1 MNYFIIVFVSL
12 MLFLGGYFV
21 HLQNQNHNLILENA
35 RLLATIEKLTELET
49 EVLKKQETA
58 LKTDELQKKRL
69 DNVSKNLETCE
80 STLQSYNNLIAAF

>member
-1 MNYFIIVFVSL
+1 